1 MSIYPKKEKYNSRM
15 QLNFFIIKKLMKIVT
30 IANEIIDKLTSNG
43 RKEIG
48 INPFGEFFKKIV
60 TNP

>member
-1 MSIYPKKEKYNSRM
+1 M